1 MAYKVK
7 SLESELTKL
16 CFEARRCMGE
26 ASKAGDMKRYEYWR
40 GMNDAYTDAA
50 RRAEKHGV

>member
-7 SLESELTKL
+7 PLESELTKL

-26 ASKAGDMKRYEYWR
+26 ASKVGDMKQYEYWR